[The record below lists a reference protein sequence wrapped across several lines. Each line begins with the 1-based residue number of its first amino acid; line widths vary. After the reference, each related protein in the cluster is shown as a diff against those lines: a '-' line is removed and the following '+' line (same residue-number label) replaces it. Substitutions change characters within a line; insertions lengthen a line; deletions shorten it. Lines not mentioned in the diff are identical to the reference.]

1 MEPAPQFHSFSNSA
15 TLSNWNCHQLRGVTQ
30 KDKMSPNVISVSTRA
45 APPPWQAPTEHQS
58 QIQPRPTLCLRLHP
72 TASRWPIWNKERE
85 EKAIYFHTTP
95 YDVRLDKK
103 KPSTDSRQNI
113 VCPQTWRNANEL
125 ESLISS
131 RLPSFKNIIYS
142 QISSNIRN
150 KLLLTIFSYP

>member
-58 QIQPRPTLCLRLHP
+58 QIQLRPTLCLRLHP

-103 KPSTDSRQNI
+103 NLQPIPAKTSS
-113 VCPQTWRNANEL
+113 VCKLDGTHMNS
-125 ESLISS
+125 SLWF
-131 RLPSFKNIIYS
+131 LND
-142 QISSNIRN
+142 
-150 KLLLTIFSYP
+150 YPALRT